1 MIWVMYI
8 VLGACAGTLAGLFG
22 VGGGLIIVP
31 VLIMS
36 FKVQGIGGDLLTHMA
51 VGTSL
56 ATIMFTS
63 LSAIQTH
70 HKHKAIDWRLAFMM
84 SLGIVIGAWLGGYTA
99 DKLSGP
105 VLQRIIGVFAWVMAA
120 QMLFGLTPKGAA
132 KLPSKPVQAV
142 AGGIIGWASGI
153 FGIGGGSLTVPF
165 LSWCSVPMARAVAVS
180 AVCGFPIALVGALS
194 YVVHGMGHAELPS
207 EAWGY
212 IYLPALIGVS
222 VASMPFARL
231 GANLAHKLSPVV
243 LKRAFAVFL
252 IVIGAKF
259 LLFPG

>member
-1 MIWVMYI
+1 MTWLMYMA
-8 VLGACAGTLAGLFG
+8 LGAFAGTLAGLFG

-31 VLIMS
+31 VLIIS
-36 FKVQGIGGDLLTHMA
+36 FKLQGIGGDLVTHMA

-63 LSAIQTH
+63 LSSIHTH
-70 HKHKAIDWRLAFMM
+70 HSRKAIDWKLAAMM
-84 SLGIVIGAWLGGYTA
+84 SVGIIVGAWLGGYTA

-105 VLQRIIGVFAWVMAA
+105 LLQRLIGLFAWLMAA
-120 QMLFGLTPKGAA
+120 QMLFSLAPQGGAQ
-132 KLPSKPVQAV
+132 LPNKPVQAAV
-142 AGGIIGWASGI
+142 GGIIGWASGI

-165 LSWCSVPMARAVAVS
+165 LTWCSVPMQRAVAVS

-194 YVVHGMGHAELPS
+194 YVVHGMEHDSLPS
-207 EAWGY
+207 EALGY
-212 IYLPALIGVS
+212 VYLPALLGIS
-222 VASMPFARL
+222 VASMPFARF
-231 GANLAHKLSPVV
+231 GAILAHKLSAPA

-252 IVIGAKF
+252 IIVGAKF